1 MAATHNAGSADAF
14 MRIMTEASLKKRL
27 ETIPYAPDA
36 RACDIQRFPLSKK
49 ALGSRVRPRTT
60 AASCQTLWGEATAG
74 GGGRSLWGAGGG
86 REESILSRD
95 EYEVRYAQRL
105 AEPSRAHR
113 KQVLER
119 LRNEMQI
126 ISPRG
131 FVRSGPPY
139 TSEWGEERPGSL
151 TDRGGSNAHGVPG
164 WKSEMIPGSSRLGL
178 STARTGARSIPFG
191 EDALRQDSQLRALR
205 TARQSVLKVTDTL
218 GLPEDPLP
226 FSAPAFT
233 GTGRDGR
240 GTAVG
245 EGRGIGHG
253 GLVGKMRRHTRATST
268 LAASRGGAVSSTHQL
283 SLRRVSVQVEFQLTL
298 ILLLVVISFAG

>member
-1 MAATHNAGSADAF
+1 M
-14 MRIMTEASLKKRL
+14 KKRL

-60 AASCQTLWGEATAG
+60 AASCQSLWGDATAG
-74 GGGRSLWGAGGG
+74 GGGRSLWGAVGG

-151 TDRGGSNAHGVPG
+151 TDRGGSNARGFTG
-164 WKSEMIPGSSRLGL
+164 WKSEMIHSASGL

-191 EDALRQDSQLRALR
+191 GDALRQDSQLRALR

-233 GTGRDGR
+233 GPCRDGR

-245 EGRGIGHG
+245 EGRGMGHG
-253 GLVGKMRRHTRATST
+253 RLVGKMRRHTRPTST
-268 LAASRGGAVSSTHQL
+268 FAASRGGAVSSTHQL
-283 SLRRVSVQVEFQLTL
+283 SLRRVSVQVELPL

>member
-1 MAATHNAGSADAF
+1 
-14 MRIMTEASLKKRL
+14 
-27 ETIPYAPDA
+27 
-36 RACDIQRFPLSKK
+36 
-49 ALGSRVRPRTT
+49 
-60 AASCQTLWGEATAG
+60 
-74 GGGRSLWGAGGG
+74 
-86 REESILSRD
+86 
-95 EYEVRYAQRL
+95 
-105 AEPSRAHR
+105 
-113 KQVLER
+113 
-119 LRNEMQI
+119 
-126 ISPRG
+126 
-131 FVRSGPPY
+131 
-139 TSEWGEERPGSL
+139 
-151 TDRGGSNAHGVPG
+151 
-164 WKSEMIPGSSRLGL
+164 MIPGSFRLGL

-205 TARQSVLKVTDTL
+205 TARQSVLKVTDLL

-253 GLVGKMRRHTRATST
+253 GLVGMRRHTRATST